1 MARSVASTVGTSV
14 VGAGVSLAR
23 EVPGTVAVV
32 TGIAAFGSWL
42 YLSRNTKAMRQP
54 KRQSRIAKQCR
65 KQIQTGANP
74 LEMQHSPSAAA
85 QRPTSALSSEDDFDE
100 FADAQSV
107 SEDDA
112 EEGYLMVT
120 ADTDMQS
127 VDSSDPDGTPE
138 ARAEAVFT
146 HVLNR
151 NVEAAVAAL
160 DEGVV
165 DINS

>member
-42 YLSRNTKAMRQP
+42 FLSRNTKAMRQP
-54 KRQSRIAKQCR
+54 KRQSRIAKQDR

-74 LEMQHSPSAAA
+74 LETQHSPTAA
-85 QRPTSALSSEDDFDE
+85 QRLSSALSSEDDFDE

-112 EEGYLMVT
+112 EEGYLMVS
-120 ADTDMQS
+120 ADCDIQS

-160 DEGVV
+160 DEGIV